1 MTPSGGGG
9 RPGRSLKGLGRGRR
23 KPGAKS
29 PRKKGLWKTYYAHI
43 LFGLVVVGVLVFIF
57 TREDSEP
64 TEPNPTTTTA
74 TVATTR
80 ATQIPDTTVPP
91 TTTTAISSAA
101 VATTVTTAP
110 PEPPQTV
117 DQPTM
122 SYMEGLAG
130 FKQTLAD
137 LVEASTAASQAWDNR
152 TETGATYRETSSILV
167 DVVER
172 TRAFAEAVRDYPV
185 PSSLVPAHEGPD
197 GPVEQAAGLVPLAE
211 AVLAG
216 LRLPTP
222 DDGSTRRAAVADF
235 NTAADDFAAG
245 VDTVTAHIDE
255 NAEDLGLTVDEQ
267 AAPPTVPEPSEE
279 ATTYIERL
287 SGFKDTLADLVTAA
301 NAANQA
307 WDNRTESGVTYRE
320 TDTALVGI
328 TGRARSFHD
337 QVRDHPVPSPV
348 ATLGRGPVDQAARL
362 APLAD
367 AVLEGLRIPAP
378 DDGSGRRTALADFN
392 TAADDFAAGVDE
404 VIRHI
409 EENFEAL
416 GLVKDG

>member
-9 RPGRSLKGLGRGRR
+9 RPGRSRKGLGGGRK

-29 PRKKGLWKTYYAHI
+29 PRKKWPGKTYYAHI

-57 TREDSEP
+57 TRQDSEP
-64 TEPNPTTTTA
+64 TEPIPTTTTA
-74 TVATTR
+74 TVAATG
-80 ATQIPDTTVPP
+80 ATQTPDTTVPP
-91 TTTTAISSAA
+91 TATTTISSAA

-110 PEPPQTV
+110 PEPPRTV

-130 FKQTLAD
+130 FKQTLAG
-137 LVEASTAASQAWDNR
+137 LVEETTAASQAWDNR
-152 TETGATYRETSSILV
+152 TETGATYRETSSIIV

-172 TRAFAEAVRDYPV
+172 TRAFAEAVRDHPV
-185 PSSLVPAHEGPD
+185 ASPLVTAHDGPD

-235 NTAADDFAAG
+235 SAAADDFAAS
-245 VDTVTAHIDE
+245 VDRVTAHIDE

-267 AAPPTVPEPSEE
+267 AAPTTVPEPSEE
-279 ATTYIERL
+279 ATTYIEGL
-287 SGFKDTLADLVTAA
+287 SAFKDTLAELVAAA

-320 TDTALVGI
+320 TATALIGI
-328 TGRARSFHD
+328 TEQARSFRE
-337 QVRDHPVPSPV
+337 QVRDHPAPGPV
-348 ATLGRGPVDQAARL
+348 ATLGQGLIDQAARL
-362 APLAD
+362 ASLAD
-367 AVLEGLRIPAP
+367 AVLQGLRIPAP
-378 DDGSGRRTALADFN
+378 EDGSVRRAALADFHA
-392 TAADDFAAGVDE
+392 AADDFAAGVDE
-404 VIRHI
+404 VTRHI
-409 EENFEAL
+409 EDNFEAL

>member
-9 RPGRSLKGLGRGRR
+9 RPGRSRMGIGRGRR
-23 KPGAKS
+23 KPGPKS

-43 LFGLVVVGVLVFIF
+43 VFALVVVGVLVFIF

-64 TEPNPTTTTA
+64 TEPSPTTTTA
-74 TVATTR
+74 TVATTG
-80 ATQIPDTTVPP
+80 ATQTPDTTVPP
-91 TTTTAISSAA
+91 TTTTVSSAA

-110 PEPPQTV
+110 PEPPRAV

-130 FKQTLAD
+130 FKQTLAG
-137 LVEASTAASQAWDNR
+137 LVEESTAASQAWDNR

-172 TRAFAEAVRDYPV
+172 TRAFAEAVRDHPV
-185 PSSLVPAHEGPD
+185 ASSLVTAHEGSD
-197 GPVEQAAGLVPLAE
+197 GPVEQAARLVPLAE

-216 LRLPTP
+216 LRLPSP

-235 NTAADDFAAG
+235 SAAADDFDAS
-245 VDTVTAHIDE
+245 VDRVTAPMDDR
-255 NAEDLGLTVDEQ
+255 AEDREVTGDEQ
-267 AAPPTVPEPSEE
+267 AAPTTVPEPSEE
-279 ATTYIERL
+279 ATTYIEAL
-287 SGFKDTLADLVTAA
+287 SGFKDTLAELVAAA
-301 NAANQA
+301 NAANQD

-320 TDTALVGI
+320 TATALIGI
-328 TGRARSFHD
+328 TQQSRSFRE
-337 QVRDHPVPSPV
+337 QVRDHPVPGPV
-348 ATLGRGPVDQAARL
+348 ATLGRGPVDQAAKL
-362 APLAD
+362 VSLAD

-378 DDGSGRRTALADFN
+378 EDGSVRRAALTDFN
-392 TAADDFAAGVDE
+392 TAADDFAAGVDG

-416 GLVKDG
+416 GLVQDG